1 METTK
6 LLFTTG
12 QIGKM
17 TLKNRVVMAPMVR
30 NYADEQGRITPRYL
44 AHLERIAKGGAGM
57 MILEASFVSPEGR
70 GFRHQLGVHSDS
82 VIAGLNE
89 AAAAVH
95 AHGGRLGIQLFHAGR
110 QTTAAVSGEQPVA
123 PSEIPCPLLGELPR
137 GLDRME
143 IHALVRAFGNA
154 ARRVKAAGLDF
165 VEIHAAHGYL
175 ITQFLSPFSNKRPDA
190 YGGDIDNRR
199 RFLGEIIDTVRK
211 EVGPDFPVIVRIS
224 GDEMVPGGME
234 ADDAKDLAMWLEAR
248 GVEAVHVSACNYAS
262 YTRGRMIPPMAV
274 DDGPL
279 IKYAAMVKQVVS
291 IPVIT
296 VGKLHTPALAEAT
309 LQNGQ
314 ADFIALGRELLADPD
329 WPRKAELGLEDE
341 IHGCIACNQGCIT
354 RLFEQRDVWCTVN
367 AACGREREFDG
378 IASTG
383 GRRKVLVAGG
393 GPAGMSAASTA
404 AKAGFK
410 VILCEA
416 NDALGGQLPAAGA
429 APHRP
434 GWLELLRSQ
443 RHQLKSLG
451 VEVRLNTKVDKEL
464 VLQEKPFGV
473 VVATGATPVRPNIP
487 GVGQFNVITAYD
499 LLEGHARAE
508 GSVLV
513 IGGGC
518 AGAQTAEFLAEQG
531 HAVTIVEAEGNI
543 ADDAP
548 LDDRHLLLGRLK
560 AKGVQIMT
568 HTRLLSIGLDAIN
581 LQCGEEIFGLTADSV
596 VLCLGSRPVNG
607 LEKEIYGLVPNLITV
622 GDAVH
627 ARRVTDAVLDG
638 ALAILAFSHAAS
650 LEPKP
655 LARTVGA

>member
-1 METTK
+1 METTR
-6 LLFTTG
+6 LLATPG
-12 QIGKM
+12 HIGKM
-17 TLKNRVVMAPMVR
+17 ALKNRLIMAPMVR

-44 AHLERIAKGGAGM
+44 AHLERIAKGGVGA

-70 GFRHQLGVHSDS
+70 GFRHQLGVHSDT

-95 AHGGRLGIQLFHAGR
+95 AHGARIGIQLFHAGR
-110 QTTAAVSGEQPVA
+110 QTTTVVSGEQPVA

-154 ARRVKAAGLDF
+154 ARRAKAAGLDF
-165 VEIHAAHGYL
+165 VEIHGAHGYL

-199 RFLGEIIDTVRK
+199 RFLGEIIEAVRK
-211 EVGPDFPVIVRIS
+211 EVGPDFPVTVRIS
-224 GDEMVPGGME
+224 ADEMVPGGMN

-248 GVEAVHVSACNYAS
+248 GVDAVHITACNYGS
-262 YTRGRMIPPMAV
+262 YTQGRMIPPMAV
-274 DDGPL
+274 ADGPL
-279 IKYAAMVKQVVS
+279 IRYAALVKQVVS
-291 IPVIT
+291 IPVIA
-296 VGKLHTPALAEAT
+296 VAKIHTPALAEAT

-329 WPRKAELGLEDE
+329 WPRKAEMELDTE

-367 AACGREREFDG
+367 AACGREREFEG
-378 IASTG
+378 IANTG

-393 GPAGMSAASTA
+393 GPAGMSAASA
-404 AKAGFK
+404 AAQAGFK

-416 NDALGGQLPAAGA
+416 EDALGGQLPAAGA

-434 GWLELLRSQ
+434 GWVELLRSQ

-451 VEVRLNTKVDKEL
+451 VEVRLKTRVDKIL
-464 VLQEKPFGV
+464 VLQEQPFAV
-473 VVATGATPVRPNIP
+473 IVATGAKPVRPEIP
-487 GVGQFNVITAYD
+487 GVGQCNVITAYD
-499 LLEGHARAE
+499 LLEGHAKAQ

-513 IGGGC
+513 VGGGC

-531 HAVTIVEAEGNI
+531 HAVTIAEAEGDI
-543 ADDAP
+543 AADAP
-548 LDDRHLLLGRLK
+548 LDDRTLLLGRLK
-560 AKGVQIMT
+560 RLGVQIMT
-568 HTRLLSIGLDAIN
+568 HTRMLSIAEDAIN
-581 LQCGEEIFGLTADSV
+581 LQCGDEIFGFAADSV

-607 LEKEIYGLVPNLITV
+607 LEKDIHGLVPNLITV
-622 GDAVH
+622 GDAVR

-638 ALAILAFSHAAS
+638 ALAALAISRSSS
-650 LEPKP
+650 LEPKV
-655 LARTVGA
+655 AAAAGG